1 MASSQTGSSA
11 SYLCWTLDVGRS
23 ALATPKL
30 SAYAGST
37 FFFRHGRV
45 AESGLRHSTR
55 NRAWGNPP
63 WVRIPPLPL
72 ALRKEH
78 LAKESALFRQ
88 DWHVATSSSYG
99 HLELAH
105 WKKSQVHPVCS
116 TAASS
121 LHLFSYEH
129 TFSVFCSS
137 VFDFIRPDFNH
148 RRLRTEIP

>member
-63 WVRIPPLPL
+63 WVRIPPLPRPSQIQTAAEKVHRSESVANCVTATKL
-72 ALRKEH
+72 AP
-78 LAKESALFRQ
+78 AFRQ
-88 DWHVATSSSYG
+88 PAMNSRHSVRCAD
-99 HLELAH
+99 
-105 WKKSQVHPVCS
+105 P
-116 TAASS
+116 S
-121 LHLFSYEH
+121 LLQIYIIDSEF
-129 TFSVFCSS
+129 
-137 VFDFIRPDFNH
+137 
-148 RRLRTEIP
+148 EING

>member
-30 SAYAGST
+30 LAYAGST

-63 WVRIPPLPL
+63 WVRIPPLPPIRSQP
-72 ALRKEH
+72 AFVARWV
-78 LAKESALFRQ
+78 FRQ
-88 DWHVATSSSYG
+88 NLS
-99 HLELAH
+99 LAV
-105 WKKSQVHPVCS
+105 SPLCDCRE
-116 TAASS
+116 
-121 LHLFSYEH
+121 Y
-129 TFSVFCSS
+129 
-137 VFDFIRPDFNH
+137 
-148 RRLRTEIP
+148 

>member
-63 WVRIPPLPL
+63 WVRIPPLPRFSPQRPRTTRNDTKKREEHFRM
-72 ALRKEH
+72 LR
-78 LAKESALFRQ
+78 LFSGPIDVSSRRRTNVRFGTAPASFRQ
-88 DWHVATSSSYG
+88 NRSAAASYM
-99 HLELAH
+99 
-105 WKKSQVHPVCS
+105 KSLLQPGGS
-116 TAASS
+116 TAACSF
-121 LHLFSYEH
+121 HLF
-129 TFSVFCSS
+129 
-137 VFDFIRPDFNH
+137 
-148 RRLRTEIP
+148 L

>member
-30 SAYAGST
+30 LAYAGST

-63 WVRIPPLPL
+63 WVRIPPLPPWFRIAELHDTISNPEREDEIRANFNENYLTDGGPQRL
-72 ALRKEH
+72 APQGEKFLKNVTILDLPR
-78 LAKESALFRQ
+78 
-88 DWHVATSSSYG
+88 V
-99 HLELAH
+99 
-105 WKKSQVHPVCS
+105 
-116 TAASS
+116 
-121 LHLFSYEH
+121 
-129 TFSVFCSS
+129 FSVLHIVCPLDSHA
-137 VFDFIRPDFNH
+137 I
-148 RRLRTEIP
+148 TCC

>member
-63 WVRIPPLPL
+63 WVRIPPLPPNRL
-72 ALRKEH
+72 GFFGVGERH
-78 LAKESALFRQ
+78 LPDYL
-88 DWHVATSSSYG
+88 V
-99 HLELAH
+99 
-105 WKKSQVHPVCS
+105 KSQPV
-116 TAASS
+116 TALPPISELIRSQSNPGESRGHASP
-121 LHLFSYEH
+121 
-129 TFSVFCSS
+129 
-137 VFDFIRPDFNH
+137 R
-148 RRLRTEIP
+148 

>member
-37 FFFRHGRV
+37 FFSRHGRV

-63 WVRIPPLPL
+63 WVRIPPLPPLGLVNRMERTFPNRAEAGRQL
-72 ALRKEH
+72 AEKLLKY
-78 LAKESALFRQ
+78 A
-88 DWHVATSSSYG
+88 G
-99 HLELAH
+99 
-105 WKKSQVHPVCS
+105 
-116 TAASS
+116 
-121 LHLFSYEH
+121 
-129 TFSVFCSS
+129 
-137 VFDFIRPDFNH
+137 RPDVTVLGLPRGGVPVAFEVAQ
-148 RRLRTEIP
+148 RLGVPLD